1 MFADT
6 PGASA
11 AVPPVADQTDTPPP
25 FPDISPSRRSPSD
38 CFYAART
45 NGRPGSVAPGAMP
58 MPRPRPAQRAVAA
71 CDIAPQGAAAAIFY
85 NVCFCNA
92 DPAPGPRAARRRL
105 LRMAL
110 LTAAKANLK
119 RLALVRLIVIGGQ
132 LAAIAYAYLSLHA
145 ALPYGWLLAIV
156 LLQGA
161 LNGFTVWRLRQPWPV
176 TDPEFFA
183 QLLADVLSLGAL
195 LFCSG
200 GATNPFVSYYL
211 VPLAIAATVLP
222 RAYTASL
229 ALICVGS
236 YSALLFFYQ
245 PLPVLLPQGG
255 HEHHV
260 QGINPHIFG
269 MWCNFAL
276 SAALITYVVVRM
288 ANALRDQ
295 QAELNLRREQAL
307 HNEQLLAVATLAA
320 GTAHEL
326 GTPLATM
333 TVLLDEMNGAD
344 AALRADIQV
353 LKQQVASCRAT
364 LKNLVNT
371 ADAHQ
376 RQQFPAQAV
385 DSVLAQ
391 LLQRWQVIRPDAG
404 YTLQVD
410 GAQPAPALCADGA
423 LQQAILN
430 LLDNGADTRSGPLQ
444 LRLDWDER
452 DITLSIRDHG
462 PGIPLDIAEQLG
474 KPFVTSKGKGLGLGL
489 FLSHATVERHGGE
502 IRLFNHP
509 QGGTEAVV
517 RLPRASDHD

>member
-1 MFADT
+1 M
-6 PGASA
+6 
-11 AVPPVADQTDTPPP
+11 VP
-25 FPDISPSRRSPSD
+25 
-38 CFYAART
+38 
-45 NGRPGSVAPGAMP
+45 
-58 MPRPRPAQRAVAA
+58 
-71 CDIAPQGAAAAIFY
+71 
-85 NVCFCNA
+85 
-92 DPAPGPRAARRRL
+92 
-105 LRMAL
+105 
-110 LTAAKANLK
+110 LTAAKANLQ

-132 LAAIAYAYLSLHA
+132 LGAILYAWLSLRA
-145 ALPYGWLLAIV
+145 QLPYGALLAIV
-156 LLQGA
+156 LAQAA
-161 LNGFTVWRLRQPWPV
+161 LNAFTVWRLRRPWPV

-195 LFCSG
+195 LYCSG

-222 RAYTASL
+222 RVYTASL
-229 ALICVGS
+229 ALICVGC

-245 PLPVLLPQGG
+245 PLPALQPQGG

-260 QGINPHIFG
+260 QGLNPHIFG
-269 MWCNFAL
+269 MWCNFTL

-333 TVLLDEMNGAD
+333 TVLLDEMDSAD
-344 AALRADIQV
+344 SPLGADIQL
-353 LKQQVASCRAT
+353 LKQQVNSCRAT

-376 RQQFPAQAV
+376 RQQF
-385 DSVLAQ
+385 
-391 LLQRWQVIRPDAG
+391 
-404 YTLQVD
+404 
-410 GAQPAPALCADGA
+410 GAQPADALLTQLLERWQVVRPDAAYELHIHGVGAAPALRADGA
-423 LQQAILN
+423 LQQALIN

-444 LRLDWDER
+444 LTLEWDAHA
-452 DITLSIRDHG
+452 ITLRIRDRG
-462 PGIPLDIAEQLG
+462 PGIALDIAEHLG
-474 KPFVTSKGKGLGLGL
+474 KPFVTSKGGKGLGLGL
-489 FLSHATVERHGGE
+489 FLSHATIERHGGE

-517 RLPRASDHD
+517 RLPRASDHA